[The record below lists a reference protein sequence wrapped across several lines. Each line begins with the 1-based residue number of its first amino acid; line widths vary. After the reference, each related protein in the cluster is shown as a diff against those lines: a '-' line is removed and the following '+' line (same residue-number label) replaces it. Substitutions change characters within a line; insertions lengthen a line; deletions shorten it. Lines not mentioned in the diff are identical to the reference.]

1 MADPAPIDFYLE
13 FSSPYGYL
21 ASLRIDDIAAKHG
34 RKAVWRPFLLGVVF
48 QITGHSPLTNQPLRG
63 DYARLDFD
71 RSARLQK
78 APFTMPEEFPIL
90 SIAAARAYYW
100 LEGRD
105 PAQAKQLAQALYFKI
120 FGEGVNVSAPE
131 AVIAV
136 AETLGIDGEE
146 LAAALQ
152 DPAVK
157 ERLKAETQS
166 AIDRGVFGSPFVIVD
181 GASFWGADRLDQV
194 EAWLETGGW

>member
-1 MADPAPIDFYLE
+1 MADPAPIDFYFE

-78 APFTMPEEFPIL
+78 APFTMPEEFPVL

>member
-1 MADPAPIDFYLE
+1 MADKAPIDFYFE
-13 FSSPYGYL
+13 FSSPYGYF

-34 RKAVWRPFLLGVVF
+34 RKTVWRPFLLGVVF
-48 QITGHSPLTNQPLRG
+48 KITGHSPLTDQPLRG

-78 APFTMPEEFPIL
+78 TPFMMPEEFPVL
-90 SIAAARAYYW
+90 SIAAARAFYW
-100 LEGRD
+100 FEERD
-105 PAQAKQLAQALYFKI
+105 PAQAKQLAQALYFRI
-120 FGEGVNVSAPE
+120 FGEGVNISAPE

-136 AETLGIDGEE
+136 AETLGVDGAE
-146 LAAALQ
+146 LAAGLQ

-157 ERLKAETQS
+157 ERLKAETQA

-181 GASFWGADRLDQV
+181 GEPFWGADRLDQV
-194 EAWLETGGW
+194 DAWLESGGW

>member
-1 MADPAPIDFYLE
+1 MRGLI
-13 FSSPYGYL
+13 
-21 ASLRIDDIAAKHG
+21 
-34 RKAVWRPFLLGVVF
+34 
-48 QITGHSPLTNQPLRG
+48 LT
-63 DYARLDFD
+63 A
-71 RSARLQK
+71 ARLQK
-78 APFTMPEEFPIL
+78 APFTMPEEFPVL

>member
-1 MADPAPIDFYLE
+1 
-13 FSSPYGYL
+13 
-21 ASLRIDDIAAKHG
+21 
-34 RKAVWRPFLLGVVF
+34 
-48 QITGHSPLTNQPLRG
+48 
-63 DYARLDFD
+63 
-71 RSARLQK
+71 
-78 APFTMPEEFPIL
+78 MPEEFPVL

>member
-1 MADPAPIDFYLE
+1 MADKALIDFYFE

-34 RKAVWRPFLLGVVF
+34 RETVWRPFLLGVVF
-48 QITGHSPLTNQPLRG
+48 QVTGHSPLTDQPLRG

-78 APFTMPEEFPIL
+78 APFMMPEEFPVL
-90 SIAAARAYYW
+90 SIAAARAFYW

-105 PAQAKQLAQALYFKI
+105 PAKAKQLAQALYFRI
-120 FGEGVNVSAPE
+120 FGKGQNISAPD
-131 AVIAV
+131 AVIA
-136 AETLGIDGEE
+136 AAKSLGIDGEE

-152 DPAVK
+152 DPVVK
-157 ERLKAETQS
+157 ERLKTETQA

-181 GASFWGADRLDQV
+181 GEPFWGADRLDQV
-194 EAWLETGGW
+194 DAWLESGGW

>member
-1 MADPAPIDFYLE
+1 MADPAPIDFYFE